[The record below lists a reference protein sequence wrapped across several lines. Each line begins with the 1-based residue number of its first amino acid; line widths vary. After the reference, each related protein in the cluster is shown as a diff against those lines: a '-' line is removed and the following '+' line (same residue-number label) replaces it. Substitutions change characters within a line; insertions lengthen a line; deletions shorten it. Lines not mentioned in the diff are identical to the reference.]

1 MTHQRPKRRSDSED
15 DGGSYRATAGLD
27 LDGLCS
33 TEATGVKVFLDEQ
46 GIMHWP
52 VLFLYPE
59 YQQTDFI
66 SAFSESSSFLDHL
79 THVWRETPTLGH

>member
-1 MTHQRPKRRSDSED
+1 MPHQRPKRRSDSED
-15 DGGSYRATAGLD
+15 DGGSCRAMAGLE

-66 SAFSESSSFLDHL
+66 SAFSESSRYDPHFARAL
-79 THVWRETPTLGH
+79 